1 MKKMERKSYVTGACI
16 CLVIVLILSAF
27 ATPVYAVPSKSNI
40 IGKIPSSLEDTKP
53 SADPNVPG
61 TDMATSKLSTPTR
74 SIDPEITE
82 TGLISLSIDGLGT
95 FTSAGTIQVEK
106 PAGATVRSA
115 YMAAADVWGSCGGPL
130 PDGAVKINGNN
141 VNWDSHDPVNANSA
155 WSDVTAIV
163 APIVDAAPAGIVDL
177 EIIETIN
184 LDGSIL
190 AVIFDDPNQATE
202 NTIVLLFGA
211 QDVAGDT
218 FAIGLAEPIDT
229 SDPNLVLDMSLG
241 ISFGY
246 QSSSYYGQHSE
257 VDVNGVRLTSSA
269 GGQDDGSAN
278 NGALLTVGGVGDSNA
293 NPPDPYANGDSTSP
307 RYDDELYNLIP
318 FVSDGDTNIFVDTIN
333 PSNDD
338 NIFFASLFL
347 ASTTAVV
354 GEGILLT
361 PTSATNP
368 VGSEHTVTAT
378 VQDDLGNPIVDREV
392 TFTIVSGPHDGQ
404 TDTDTTDVN
413 GEATFTYTG
422 TLPGTDVIEASFVN
436 SQEVTITSNQVT
448 KEWKVIVGEANLC
461 PDEYRWS
468 AYHVPSYEW
477 DPFPA
482 LFRSWTDVHFVNWGP
497 GNAYGVTATITDSPA
512 NVGIVDGEVTLG
524 DIPAS
529 GSAWSSDF
537 FVLAVDMTYVPLP
550 PPEEGILWMVEYYD
564 ADGVY
569 HVIENVP
576 EFCAPS

>member
-1 MKKMERKSYVTGACI
+1 M
-16 CLVIVLILSAF
+16 LLLSAF
-27 ATPVYAVPSKSNI
+27 ATPVYAGPSKSNI
-40 IGKIPSSLEDTKP
+40 IGKIPSLSEDTET
-53 SADPNVPG
+53 SEGPNVPG
-61 TDMATSKLSTPTR
+61 TAMATSKLSTPTR

-95 FTSAGTIQVEK
+95 MSSAGTIQVEK

-115 YMAAADVWGSCGGPL
+115 YMAAADVGGRCGGPL

-163 APIVDAAPAGIVDL
+163 KPIVDVAPAGIVGL
-177 EIIETIN
+177 TITETRY

-190 AVIFDDPNQATE
+190 AVIFDDLGQTTD

-211 QDVAGDT
+211 QDIGGDT

-241 ISFGY
+241 ISYGY
-246 QSSSYYGQHSE
+246 QGTGQYSI
-257 VDVNGVRLTSSA
+257 VDVNSNRLTTSA
-269 GGQDDGSAN
+269 GGQDDGYDD
-278 NGALLTVGGVGDSNA
+278 NGGLLTVGGIGDSNNNPA
-293 NPPDPYANGDSTSP
+293 NPYAKPTGP
-307 RYDDELYNLIP
+307 RSDDELYNLIP
-318 FVSDGDTNIFVDTIN
+318 FVSDGDTSISAYTRN
-333 PSNDD
+333 PSHND

-392 TFTIVSGPHDGQ
+392 TVTIVSGPHDGL

-413 GEATFTYTG
+413 GEATFAYTG

-477 DPFPA
+477 GPFPA

-497 GNAYGVTATITDSPA
+497 GNAYGVTATITYSPA